1 MNKKFLCVVLALCF
15 IISLM
20 PAFTIGASAAD
31 ETITT
36 SATTNKLYKILSELS
51 SAPNAN
57 TDYVIAETSTST
69 GFYNQSTGLVQVHLG
84 ATPDPTLSS
93 YYSSRT
99 NDITYDVNNA
109 AQSAAFQSLFDSC
122 GGTLA
127 YNTAGCQYSCVGG
140 RFKNFPVYL
149 YSSAEY
155 TLTSVVVT
163 YDSSYYTVG
172 TSVSKS
178 MISSITGTFTNGS
191 DTVTAPL
198 DISGS
203 GWTLAV
209 YHTDASTG
217 STFTANTDKLQVSY
231 GGTNALGNGPNLG
244 YTVTYNA
251 NGGSG
256 APSRQIKIS
265 GTPLSLS
272 ATYPTKAGYGFL
284 AWSVNPAAT
293 DINYTS
299 YTYYT
304 PAASFTTE
312 ADTTLYAVW
321 GTQPGV
327 SDTSAITFS
336 GALVGG
342 GTVSSGTDANFG
354 TYPGSYITYE
364 ANHTNSATTTRLT
377 NYSQDGYSKAPVF
390 NLFMYY
396 NGYKVS
402 GAVLSAPI
410 KVTIPFNKI
419 VPGGQYWAVH
429 DAGGT
434 NLEFLPATVDYL
446 NNTLTFAIDSFSPLF
461 ILYSGVY
468 YSVAWLP
475 SSAYTV
481 TPYPEDNG
489 NAVAEGGSYSFTVSV
504 SEGYGGTPLVQAN
517 GSTLTAVGGVYT
529 IASVTADQT
538 ITVSG
543 LSTAAYSVTYNA
555 NGGSG
560 APSTQTKTYDSDLPL
575 STTVPTQSGYTFQ
588 GWGTSSSATIAS
600 YFPGEIYTANSAL
613 GLFAIW
619 RTSGYNVAYFA
630 NGSGVTGLPSSP
642 QTKDYDVAITIGA
655 APSRTG
661 YDFMGWATS
670 ATGSASY
677 QPGDVYEANSAINF
691 YAVWRTSGYTV
702 TYDANGGSG
711 APSSQTKV
719 YGTDLQLSTTVP
731 TRSGYAFKGWGTSS
745 TATVAAYQPGGF
757 YGAEAGLDLFAV
769 WEKGTYTITYDA
781 NEGSNTPASQTKD
794 YGDTAFKLTSSVPTR
809 DGYDFVSWNTVRAG
823 GGTSY
828 LSGATYSADA
838 NLYLYAQW
846 TAKTYTVTYNANGT
860 GVTNMPS
867 STPIKT
873 HGVVFTLSSMVPLR
887 TGYTFKGWAVS
898 NTSVIAD
905 YAAGADYTL
914 NENLILYA
922 VWEVNTYTVTFYPN
936 NGDVHNPGTATDI
949 TVANMPSAQTVAYGG
964 KAVAPT
970 APTTAY
976 YVLEG
981 WYTEAACTHKWD
993 FNVNTMGTAN
1003 VDLYAKWQANFF
1015 TVTFDV
1021 AAVPSTRVVSW
1032 SRGNIGATSNEL
1044 YIIKG
1049 GSVAD
1054 AVGSYSDPVCTT
1066 MDTIETSKPAYTFG
1080 GWLTASN
1087 SKWDF
1092 NSVVTSNLT
1101 LTANWVPNGYY
1112 IVTFDF
1118 NHGAAGGNSNFT
1130 VNVKGG
1136 EKILVPSSYSG
1147 YVAPTRTGYTLNGW
1161 FTDSTV
1167 GTPCNFDTKIVTAPL
1182 TVYAGWF
1189 TKGIEFQTAT
1199 GAHKWS
1205 GAGIYKDYFQEEL
1218 YTAFED
1224 GVTKANASVDVTY
1237 AVLATGDAL
1246 PSGLYLDAQTGV
1258 IYGAPTVTGSFSIN
1272 IRATNSGVGA
1282 TNGAKYADTTVAIV
1296 IVNRDVTIDL
1306 KGTYTNHKI
1315 YGQNDA
1321 AYYGTHIDIDITN
1334 GHVDGVQSGSSS
1346 AKTITITYTYTKYV
1360 NDTQTPNSYTDTF
1373 TASVS
1378 RAVGENVGQYKI
1390 YLLDSNVSVS
1400 GLSAGSTTNVK
1411 GFYDFTYPANLT
1423 SLNIVNG
1430 GVTVPAK
1437 YIYTINKRD
1446 IQIEA
1451 IRGGSYKV
1459 LSKVYGQ
1466 DDEITARVMLKNDSV
1481 FSPAKDDTVTGD
1493 YGLTGWSVT
1502 DINGTVTS
1510 LSDSLTGNLYRA
1522 AGETVATYPLTVV
1535 YTDGSTYVYTL
1546 NTKTAANVINTTNYN
1561 FLSLSA
1567 GSLTITAKPITV
1579 ETTYNSSVNHNP
1591 SKTYGTDDNIGFS
1604 VTTGSLVTRVVAGE
1618 TDGRVLD
1625 VMDRLTAIDDVWTGS
1640 IFRGAGEDVGDYAL
1654 MMKNGATE
1662 EYLYVITNADAT
1674 KASRTSNYTVTYDTD
1689 SHLTITKKALTVQA
1703 VSGTATKVYGA
1714 DDALVAQVKS
1724 TTPLVHGVTV
1734 TDTWGRQTLINDVFV
1749 ASHFGRA
1756 TGENIGDYEIN
1767 LGTTGVNTAST
1778 YTNYNVTLETTTFTI
1793 TQKALALSASFA
1805 VGSVP
1810 TNGVVS
1816 YDKFTGAGL
1825 VSRSV
1830 TDVNGNSTAI
1840 ADVLTAGVYSTVP
1853 ANQVTAGTYALGS
1866 STLHEDTAAAV
1877 GSHTSNYTLS
1887 NVTVTIYTP
1896 SLGGGGSSG
1905 FTVTYDAGTN
1915 GTIASGSET
1924 ETVASG
1930 YKPAN
1935 VPVVTPTTG
1944 LVFKGWTLDGSAAVP
1959 GDTVITKN
1967 VTFVAVYGEHK
1978 CAVFTDIAGHWALD
1992 SICYVTENDMF
2003 EGTSATTFSP
2013 NATMTRAMF
2022 VTVLY
2027 RMAGSPAISG
2037 SNPFTE
2043 DVAADQWYT
2052 NSVVFAANNAIVKGT
2067 SETTYS
2073 PNDPVTREQMA
2084 VILYNYAVYRGYNV
2098 SATNDLSA
2106 FSDAGSVSSWALT
2119 QTKWAVAKGLLT
2131 GMTTTTLEPQGA
2143 ASRAQVATILTRF
2156 VKTFG
2161 A

>member
-1 MNKKFLCVVLALCF
+1 
-15 IISLM
+15 
-20 PAFTIGASAAD
+20 
-31 ETITT
+31 
-36 SATTNKLYKILSELS
+36 
-51 SAPNAN
+51 
-57 TDYVIAETSTST
+57 
-69 GFYNQSTGLVQVHLG
+69 
-84 ATPDPTLSS
+84 
-93 YYSSRT
+93 
-99 NDITYDVNNA
+99 
-109 AQSAAFQSLFDSC
+109 
-122 GGTLA
+122 
-127 YNTAGCQYSCVGG
+127 
-140 RFKNFPVYL
+140 
-149 YSSAEY
+149 
-155 TLTSVVVT
+155 
-163 YDSSYYTVG
+163 
-172 TSVSKS
+172 
-178 MISSITGTFTNGS
+178 
-191 DTVTAPL
+191 
-198 DISGS
+198 
-203 GWTLAV
+203 
-209 YHTDASTG
+209 
-217 STFTANTDKLQVSY
+217 
-231 GGTNALGNGPNLG
+231 
-244 YTVTYNA
+244 
-251 NGGSG
+251 
-256 APSRQIKIS
+256 
-265 GTPLSLS
+265 
-272 ATYPTKAGYGFL
+272 
-284 AWSVNPAAT
+284 
-293 DINYTS
+293 
-299 YTYYT
+299 
-304 PAASFTTE
+304 
-312 ADTTLYAVW
+312 
-321 GTQPGV
+321 
-327 SDTSAITFS
+327 
-336 GALVGG
+336 
-342 GTVSSGTDANFG
+342 
-354 TYPGSYITYE
+354 
-364 ANHTNSATTTRLT
+364 
-377 NYSQDGYSKAPVF
+377 
-390 NLFMYY
+390 
-396 NGYKVS
+396 
-402 GAVLSAPI
+402 
-410 KVTIPFNKI
+410 
-419 VPGGQYWAVH
+419 
-429 DAGGT
+429 
-434 NLEFLPATVDYL
+434 
-446 NNTLTFAIDSFSPLF
+446 
-461 ILYSGVY
+461 
-468 YSVAWLP
+468 
-475 SSAYTV
+475 
-481 TPYPEDNG
+481 
-489 NAVAEGGSYSFTVSV
+489 
-504 SEGYGGTPLVQAN
+504 
-517 GSTLTAVGGVYT
+517 
-529 IASVTADQT
+529 
-538 ITVSG
+538 
-543 LSTAAYSVTYNA
+543 
-555 NGGSG
+555 
-560 APSTQTKTYDSDLPL
+560 
-575 STTVPTQSGYTFQ
+575 
-588 GWGTSSSATIAS
+588 
-600 YFPGEIYTANSAL
+600 
-613 GLFAIW
+613 
-619 RTSGYNVAYFA
+619 
-630 NGSGVTGLPSSP
+630 
-642 QTKDYDVAITIGA
+642 
-655 APSRTG
+655 
-661 YDFMGWATS
+661 
-670 ATGSASY
+670 
-677 QPGDVYEANSAINF
+677 
-691 YAVWRTSGYTV
+691 
-702 TYDANGGSG
+702 
-711 APSSQTKV
+711 
-719 YGTDLQLSTTVP
+719 
-731 TRSGYAFKGWGTSS
+731 
-745 TATVAAYQPGGF
+745 
-757 YGAEAGLDLFAV
+757 
-769 WEKGTYTITYDA
+769 
-781 NEGSNTPASQTKD
+781 
-794 YGDTAFKLTSSVPTR
+794 
-809 DGYDFVSWNTVRAG
+809 
-823 GGTSY
+823 
-828 LSGATYSADA
+828 
-838 NLYLYAQW
+838 
-846 TAKTYTVTYNANGT
+846 
-860 GVTNMPS
+860 MPS

-922 VWEVNTYTVTFYPN
+922 VWEVNTYTVTFYQN

-970 APTTAY
+970 TPTTAY

-1003 VDLYAKWQANFF
+1003 VDLYAKWQVNYY

-1021 AAVPSTRVVSW
+1021 AAVASTRVVSW
-1032 SRGNIGATSNEL
+1032 TRGNIGATSNEL

-1049 GSVAD
+1049 GSIAD

-1066 MDTIETSKPAYTFG
+1066 MDAVNTSEPAYTFG
-1080 GWLTASN
+1080 GWLTDSSSA
-1087 SKWDF
+1087 WDF

-1101 LTANWVPNGYY
+1101 LTANWVQNGYY
-1112 IVTFDF
+1112 TVTFDF

-1130 VNVKGG
+1130 VNIKGG
-1136 EKILVPSSYSG
+1136 EKILVPSSYAG
-1147 YVAPTRTGYTLNGW
+1147 YVAPTRMGYTLNGW

-1167 GTPCNFDTKIVTAPL
+1167 GTPCNFDNKIVTAPL

-1189 TKGIEFQTAT
+1189 TKGIEFQTAS
-1199 GAHKWS
+1199 GAHEWS
-1205 GAGIYKDYFQEEL
+1205 GDGIYKDYFQEEL

-1237 AVLATGDAL
+1237 AVLTTGDAL

-1334 GHVDGVQSGSSS
+1334 GVVDGVQSGSAS
-1346 AKTITITYTYTKYV
+1346 AKTVAITYTYTKYV

-1378 RAVGENVGQYKI
+1378 RAVGEDVGTYKI
-1390 YLLDSNVSVS
+1390 YLLDSNVSVA
-1400 GLSAGSTTNVK
+1400 GISAGSTTNVK

-1451 IRGGSYKV
+1451 IRGSSYKV

-1466 DDEITARVMLKNDSV
+1466 DDEITARVMLKNDAV
-1481 FSPAKDDTVTGD
+1481 FSPVVKDDTISGD

-1502 DINGTVTS
+1502 DINDTVTP
-1510 LSDSLTGNLYRA
+1510 LSDLLTGYLYRP
-1522 AGETVATYPLTVV
+1522 AGETVATYPLAVG
-1535 YTDGSTYVYTL
+1535 YDGESGYVYTL
-1546 NTKTAANVINTTNYN
+1546 NTQNASNVINTTNYN
-1561 FLSLSA
+1561 FLSRSA
-1567 GSLTITAKPITV
+1567 GSLSITAKPITV

-1604 VTTGSLVTRVVAGE
+1604 VTSGSLVTRVVAGE

-1625 VMDRLTAIDDVWTGS
+1625 VTGRLTAIDDVWTGS

-1756 TGENIGDYEIN
+1756 TGENIGDYAIN

-1840 ADVLTAGVYSTVP
+1840 ADVLTAGVYSTRP

-1915 GTIASGSET
+1915 GTIPSGSET
-1924 ETVASG
+1924 ETVTSG
-1930 YKPAN
+1930 NKPAN

-1944 LVFKGWTLDGSAAVP
+1944 LAFKGWTLDGSAAVP
-1959 GDTVITKN
+1959 GDTVITKD
-1967 VTFVAVYGEHK
+1967 VTFVAVYAEHK
-1978 CAVFTDIAGHWALD
+1978 CAAFTDIAGHWAFD

-2003 EGTSATTFSP
+2003 NGTTATTFSP
-2013 NATMTRAMF
+2013 NETMTRAMF

-2027 RMAGSPAISG
+2027 RMAGSPAVTG
-2037 SNPFTE
+2037 TNPFTE

-2052 NSVVFAANNAIVKGT
+2052 NSVVFAASNAIVKGT
-2067 SETTYS
+2067 SDTTYS
-2073 PNDPVTREQMA
+2073 PDDPITREQMA
-2084 VILYNYAVYRGYNV
+2084 VILYNYAVYRGYAV

-2106 FSDAGSVSSWALT
+2106 FSDASSVSSWALA
-2119 QTKWAVAKGLLT
+2119 QTKWAVAKGLIT
-2131 GMTTTTLEPQGA
+2131 GMTTITLEPQGA
-2143 ASRAQVATILTRF
+2143 ATRAQVATILTRF
-2156 VKTFG
+2156 VKTIG